1 MCILLISTN
10 CIFLLDNSPSFLYYI
25 LVCEFFNA
33 RRFPMKG
40 SFKTILIVGFAL
52 FSMLFGAGNVIFP
65 PYLGLGCGSR
75 WIEGFLYYYIAD
87 IGLALACLFA
97 ISRIGGHRAI
107 TRRLGP
113 AASELL
119 ICVIILCIGP
129 MLGIPR
135 TAASTFEMSV
145 LPLFP
150 RVNPVLFSV
159 LFFALIAVLCLKESA
174 VVDIIG
180 KMLTP
185 MLMVGLV
192 ILIVQGC
199 IHPIGP
205 VSGKILVDNVPVTG
219 IQAGY
224 QTMDVLA
231 VVIFGIL
238 ISKSVTEKGFTKLY
252 QQRRIVFGAGMVA
265 GVSLLAM
272 YLGLT
277 YLGVTAS
284 GMFDLTVDHTFLV
297 TTIVHMLLGQTGTII
312 FAVVVA
318 LACITT
324 AVALVSSCADYFSNL
339 TGGRIRYVWL
349 VIVICGFSS
358 VVTTFGLNQ
367 IIAIAA
373 PILDV
378 VYPPTLLI
386 IVLSYF
392 DKWIKNDWVFRLGA
406 LGACLVSVL
415 TVAQKFGAPLD
426 FLNLLPLHS
435 YGFSWLVPALIFAAA
450 GFLVPGRNK

>member
-1 MCILLISTN
+1 
-10 CIFLLDNSPSFLYYI
+10 
-25 LVCEFFNA
+25 
-33 RRFPMKG
+33 MKR
-40 SFKTILIVGFAL
+40 SIQNTLIVGFAL

-65 PYLGLGCGSR
+65 PYLGLGCGSGWLR
-75 WIEGFLYYYIAD
+75 GFFYYYIAD

-97 ISRIGGHRAI
+97 IQRSGGHRVI

-113 AASELL
+113 GASEML
-119 ICVIILCIGP
+119 ICIIILCIGP

-150 RVNPVLFSV
+150 GLDPMWFS
-159 LFFALIAVLCLKESA
+159 LGFFFLTALLCLRESA

-180 KMLTP
+180 RLLTP
-185 MLMVGLV
+185 MLMVGLL
-192 ILIVQGC
+192 ILIVRGC

-205 VSGKILVDNVPVTG
+205 VTREVLVENIPVTG

-238 ISKSVTEKGFTKLY
+238 ISRSVKEKGYTQRK
-252 QQRRIVFGAGMVA
+252 QQNRIVFGAGMVA
-265 GVSLLAM
+265 GVSLFVM

-284 GMFDLTVDHTFLV
+284 GMFDLSVDHTYLV
-297 TTIVHMLLGQTGTII
+297 TTIVHELLGQAGTVI

-318 LACITT
+318 LACMTT
-324 AVALVSSCADYFSNL
+324 AVALVSACSDYFSGL
-339 TGGRIRYVWL
+339 SGGRIRYVWL
-349 VIVICGFSS
+349 VILICGFSA
-358 VVTTFGLNQ
+358 VVSTFGLNQ
-367 IIAIAA
+367 IISIAA

-378 VYPPTLLI
+378 VYPPTLLVI
-386 IVLSYF
+386 FLSFF
-392 DKWIKNDWVFRLGA
+392 DRWIPSDWVYRLGA
-406 LGACLVSVL
+406 MGACLVSVL
-415 TVAQKFGAPLD
+415 SVMQKFGAPLE
-426 FLNLLPLHS
+426 FLGRLPLDS
-435 YGFSWLVPALIFAAA
+435 YGFGWILPAAVCSVLGLLIPKKA
-450 GFLVPGRNK
+450 

>member
-1 MCILLISTN
+1 
-10 CIFLLDNSPSFLYYI
+10 
-25 LVCEFFNA
+25 
-33 RRFPMKG
+33 MKG
-40 SFKTILIVGFAL
+40 SCKTILIVGFAL

-75 WIEGFLYYYIAD
+75 WIQGFLYYYIAD

-113 AASELL
+113 WASELL

-150 RVNPVLFSV
+150 RANPVFFSTC
-159 LFFALIAVLCLKESA
+159 FFALIALLCLRESA

-180 KMLTP
+180 KLLTP
-185 MLMVGLV
+185 ALMVGLL
-192 ILIVQGC
+192 ILIVKGC

-205 VSGKILVDNVPVTG
+205 ITGDILVENVPVTG
-219 IQAGY
+219 IKAGY

-238 ISKSVTEKGFTKLY
+238 ISKSVTEKGYTELH
-252 QQRRIVFGAGMVA
+252 QQNRIVFGAGMVA
-265 GVSLLAM
+265 GISLLVM

-284 GMFDLTVDHTFLV
+284 GMFDLSVDHTYLV
-297 TTIVHMLLGQTGTII
+297 TSIVHLLLGQVGTVI
-312 FAVVVA
+312 FAIVVA
-318 LACITT
+318 LACVTT
-324 AVALVSSCADYFSNL
+324 AVALVSSCADYFSGL
-339 TGGRIRYVWL
+339 SGGRIRYVWL
-349 VIVICGFSS
+349 VLVICGFSS

-392 DKWIKNDWVFRLGA
+392 DRWIRNDWVFRLGA
-406 LGACLVSVL
+406 LGACLVSFLGVL
-415 TVAQKFGAPLD
+415 QRWGAPLD
-426 FLNLLPLHS
+426 FLSLLPFHS
-435 YGFSWLVPALIFAAA
+435 YGFGWVLPAAVFAFLGNFIPQPVAA
-450 GFLVPGRNK
+450 DSACSAGQSSILP

>member
-1 MCILLISTN
+1 
-10 CIFLLDNSPSFLYYI
+10 
-25 LVCEFFNA
+25 
-33 RRFPMKG
+33 MKR
-40 SFKTILIVGFAL
+40 SIQNTLIVGFAL

-65 PYLGLGCGSR
+65 PYLGLGCGSGWLR
-75 WIEGFLYYYIAD
+75 GFFYYYIAD

-97 ISRIGGHRAI
+97 IQRSGGHRVI

-113 AASELL
+113 GASEML
-119 ICVIILCIGP
+119 ICIIILCIGP

-150 RVNPVLFSV
+150 GLDPMWFS
-159 LFFALIAVLCLKESA
+159 LGFFFLTALLCLRESA

-180 KMLTP
+180 RLLTP
-185 MLMVGLV
+185 MLMVGLL
-192 ILIVQGC
+192 ILIVRGC

-205 VSGKILVDNVPVTG
+205 VTGEVLVENIPVTG

-238 ISKSVTEKGFTKLY
+238 ISRSVKEKGYTQRK
-252 QQRRIVFGAGMVA
+252 QQNRIVFGAGMVA
-265 GVSLLAM
+265 GVSLFVM

-284 GMFDLTVDHTFLV
+284 GMFDLSVDHTYLV
-297 TTIVHMLLGQTGTII
+297 TTIVHELLGQAGTVI

-318 LACITT
+318 LACMTT
-324 AVALVSSCADYFSNL
+324 AVALVSACSDYFSGL
-339 TGGRIRYVWL
+339 SGGRIRYVWL
-349 VIVICGFSS
+349 VILICGFSA
-358 VVTTFGLNQ
+358 VVSTFGLNQ
-367 IIAIAA
+367 IISIAA

-378 VYPPTLLI
+378 VYPPTLLVI
-386 IVLSYF
+386 FLSFF
-392 DKWIKNDWVFRLGA
+392 DRWIPSDWVYRLGA

-415 TVAQKFGAPLD
+415 SVMQKFGAPLE
-426 FLNLLPLHS
+426 FLGRLPLAS
-435 YGFSWLVPALIFAAA
+435 YGFGWILPAAVCAVLGLLIPKKA
-450 GFLVPGRNK
+450 